1 MVESSMARSTYIYH
15 VRGKRHQ
22 NLLGSFTVKREASE
36 WVARK
41 GWHTDDL
48 QLSRMRDGLDMSSPI
63 GKHEEVIEWPN
74 P

>member
-1 MVESSMARSTYIYH
+1 MSRSKYIYH
-15 VRGKRHQ
+15 VRSKR
-22 NLLGSFTVKREASE
+22 LGVLFASFTVKHEAVT

-48 QLSRMRDGLDMSSPI
+48 ELSRMRDGLDMSDPI
-63 GKHEEVIEWPN
+63 GKHEEVIKWPN